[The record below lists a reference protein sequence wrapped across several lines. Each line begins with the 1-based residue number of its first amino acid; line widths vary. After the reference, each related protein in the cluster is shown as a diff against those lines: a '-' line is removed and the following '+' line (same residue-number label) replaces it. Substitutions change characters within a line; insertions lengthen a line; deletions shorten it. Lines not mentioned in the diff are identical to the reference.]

1 MNEGCLCGPPWLMR
15 LCWER
20 QMQHHYITSCVV
32 LPGCMIVFI
41 ANSKNF
47 LMPAIRAGWYTSTWG
62 WVTLH
67 KGVQQYWWMSVPQKR
82 KKLYSSSQQ
91 TWRSYL
97 WVLNCSTAPSA
108 CTTLSVQR
116 VQKHFYFEHEN
127 TLYTPSSGPWGL
139 HGRVWE
145 SACLCVLIA
154 CRTVMNH
161 IISITVEIKH
171 ESVVKLSREWQ
182 GVICTQCY

>member
-127 TLYTPSSGPWGL
+127 TFFLVSFILGCEYRGWCAQFSLVISL
-139 HGRVWE
+139 HFHYIW
-145 SACLCVLIA
+145 L
-154 CRTVMNH
+154 N
-161 IISITVEIKH
+161 ISLEKNTFEILKVFFY
-171 ESVVKLSREWQ
+171 SFRL
-182 GVICTQCY
+182 